1 MIELDDRRARPFL
14 TDDAL
19 NSLWPAVRDAHDA
32 VLNKTGA
39 GSDMLGWRDLV
50 PRAADYRA
58 ALEAWRPLAEAD
70 NAEAQVALADLYA
83 SGALGA
89 ARPGQAAQW
98 YRRAAEQ
105 GHAMAQLNLGD
116 MYARG
121 AGVPRD
127 PVRAYV
133 WLSLAAR
140 QGRAWAERRRREIV
154 VRLTPAEATKATAL
168 LIEIRNRLYLL
179 ESEGGS
185 R

>member
-1 MIELDDRRARPFL
+1 MPCPPRRTGA
-14 TDDAL
+14 
-19 NSLWPAVRDAHDA
+19 AVRIA
-32 VLNKTGA
+32 
-39 GSDMLGWRDLV
+39 S
-50 PRAADYRA
+50 RAAALAFGLLTAVPAAADFADGLAAYDAGDYRA

-89 ARPGQAAQW
+89 ARPGQAAEW